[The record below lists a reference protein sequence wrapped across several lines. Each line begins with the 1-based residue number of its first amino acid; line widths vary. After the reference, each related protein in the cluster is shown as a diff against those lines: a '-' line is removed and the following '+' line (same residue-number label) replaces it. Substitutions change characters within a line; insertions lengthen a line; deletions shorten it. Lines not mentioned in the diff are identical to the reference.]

1 MQQKVD
7 LWEEKAK
14 SIYFSLCCRPHED
27 GAGGSPGG
35 DPAVPRPTESSIRT
49 IEMEDLSSRPRP

>member
-14 SIYFSLCCRPHED
+14 SIYFILCPRPHED
-27 GAGGSPGG
+27 RAGGVLGETRRCRG
-35 DPAVPRPTESSIRT
+35 PASH
-49 IEMEDLSSRPRP
+49 LSEQ

>member
-14 SIYFSLCCRPHED
+14 SIYFILSPRTVED
-27 GAGGSPGG
+27 RARGTPGG
-35 DPAVPRPTESSIRT
+35 HVAVRGPAESSIRT
-49 IEMEDLSSRPRP
+49 IEMEDLS